1 MDSLQ
6 RLVAFDEIKQLKAR
20 YWRGVDLK
28 DRALFRSVFTDNAEI
43 DMTDAGGGDAFQ
55 DQSSVLYHPK
65 PDDFVEQALN
75 TLKDIITAHH
85 GYPPE
90 ITLLSPTEATAIW
103 PMEDHL
109 WADHGGA
116 DIGFNHLHGF
126 GHYYDRY
133 VKTDDGWKI
142 AAMTLKRSKVIVT

>member
-1 MDSLQ
+1 MDDLQ
-6 RLVAFDEIKQLKAR
+6 RLVDFDEIKHLKAR
-20 YWRGVDLK
+20 YWRAVDMK
-28 DRALFRSVFTDNAEI
+28 DHALLGSVFTDNAEI

-55 DQSSVLYHPK
+55 DQSSMLYHPK
-65 PDDFVEQALN
+65 PSVFVEQALN
-75 TLKDIITAHH
+75 ALRGVTTAHH

-109 WADHGGA
+109 WADPSRA

-126 GHYYDRY
+126 GHYYERY
-133 VKTDDGWKI
+133 VKTDAGWKI